1 MFQIDDDT
9 IEKLKESINKAKDIP
24 IYPEKEYDYATNTWI
39 NRSPSTTEIA
49 DIKAEKIKWI
59 KAKAAEAINNTAP
72 VWKQMNLLR
81 AWVNGGTKD
90 TRFDQIDAIRTKS
103 DQLEAQVNAAT
114 TVAEINAVVW

>member
-1 MFQIDDDT
+1 MYTNIDEMIRQIKDA
-9 IEKLKESINKAKDIP
+9 EKVP
-24 IYPEKEYDYATNTWI
+24 TEYTVWTKTVENGQVIDRVFT
-39 NRSPSTTEIA
+39 PVEIA
-49 DIKAEKIKWI
+49 NIKAEKIKWI
-59 KAKAAEAINNTAP
+59 KAKAAEAINNVAP

-114 TVAEINAVVW
+114 TVTEINAVVW